1 MFDQHNTFQDIIID
15 THNFSND
22 FCKFFKSIISLDIC
36 FDGGYFINMQKAKIY
51 KCLYFHF
58 IRNPSKLFLKF
69 LSILIRLYLNIC
81 FIIP

>member
-51 KCLYFHF
+51 KC
-58 IRNPSKLFLKF
+58 
-69 LSILIRLYLNIC
+69 
-81 FIIP
+81 